1 MEFSVEKYISN
12 FVENQFPQFYQ
23 EDGPTFILFM
33 KAYYEWMESE
43 GNPIGEARS
52 LFDNRDIDN
61 TTEDFLQHFQKKYLY
76 GIPFDIISN
85 KRFLLKHILDVYRSK
100 GSIYC
105 YKLLFRL
112 IYDEDVDIYLPGTDV
127 MRVSD
132 GNWYKPQY
140 LEITDN
146 DVMKDWVGKTI
157 VGTSSN
163 TFAVVENYVQQRY
176 NNDIVNLVYITNV
189 LPNGG
194 EFIIGEKIIR
204 YDFFANSE
212 INYQAPVVL
221 GSMYN
226 LDVTIGGQDFNVG
239 DVLKLVYRDPITDDI
254 ISYGKEG
261 LIRVAEVFKQIGA
274 LTIRV
279 QSSGFGF
286 TANSL
291 TFLYNDTYD
300 KTGTGGGFNIR
311 NLYSKRYVLYNDDII
326 YNYKRVYLN
335 DATFGFDKNLI
346 GNINSTLN
354 DVLTYKGGTFGRI
367 LNLRNIKIGNN
378 YTKPATTF
386 TRSVITSNELPGKVT
401 YSADALEVRELIY
414 TGIATNYN
422 NTDIITVVNLRSNV
436 NIRDARG
443 TTDPAELHDIV
454 LVSNGA
460 IYQFYAN
467 SQGFSNTS
475 DVIYIYQADDYFAKG
490 DKVYYQV
497 PTNNTALR
505 GLTGNNYYWINF
517 VNTTSIA
524 LTANALG
531 TNATLSLSTNSTGGN
546 LSFVVTNPG
555 TNFINLN
562 PTIVV
567 SNSIGGN
574 SSGSGAVFDVG
585 FAYYVTGSTP
595 VLGANVDI
603 LAVVREADNP
613 AETHYIEDETGTQFA
628 FYANGNGFSLL
639 GNWIKPIKLSRGYNV
654 ANVSINNTAP
664 GANSNETHSI
674 VLVRNNVSYNFYA
687 NSSGFD
693 YNTDTIKISSASSY
707 FAKGDR
713 VYYQVPNSNTP
724 LNGLTGNTYYYVNFV
739 NSSSIALEYS
749 ELTFGQRIEYV
760 VPNGN
765 TALDGLTGNSY
776 YYINYTNNYIVTL
789 TSDEITN
796 ANFGTVFSEV
806 FEANDVIC
814 FQANSADSNTVE
826 FQVIKEVVSN
836 TKMYLY
842 GNTIY
847 NSTDKAK
854 YFMAPTTIPANFAI
868 YDTLMYSANGSINGE
883 NERITA
889 IPSSGNNAIKSV
901 TSLDSGIGY
910 VEGEEVT
917 AYLYNAVSDAITIV
931 QGGTGYANNEK
942 LVFAGGDPGTI
953 ATGFITTNTSG
964 GIVDATVLNGGSGYR
979 QAPQVLVQTKN
990 GKNAFLT
997 SELVEFNTLVEV
1009 TGLVNKK
1016 GIGEGKGFWNSTRSF
1031 LDSDKYIQDSYYY
1044 QDYSYEIRA
1053 AKNLSKYKDII
1064 NETFHSAGSELFGK
1078 YLYKDLN
1085 TSIMQIAYDQ
1095 SYANTDPVTLYTLVS
1110 GDFITC
1116 DEDHFTVDT
1125 YVYDYYEY
1133 ADIPTVSVDN
1143 IAIKVDNITNR
1154 SDFIVISVDRDLN
1167 SNGDIYVHLT
1177 ADSNSRFVTSDII
1190 AY

>member
-33 KAYYEWMESE
+33 KSYYEWMEQQ
-43 GNPIGEARS
+43 GNPVGEARA
-52 LFDNRDIDN
+52 LFDHRDIDN
-61 TTEDFLQHFQKKYLY
+61 TTEAFLQHFQKKYLY
-76 GIPFDIISN
+76 GIPYDIISN

-100 GSIYC
+100 GTIHC

-112 IYDEDVDIYLPGTDV
+112 IYNEDVDIYLPGTDV

-132 GNWYKPQY
+132 GNWYSPRY
-140 LEITDN
+140 LEVTEN
-146 DVMKDWVGKTI
+146 SVMKDWVGKTI

-163 TFAVVENYVQQRY
+163 TFAVVENYIQQRY

-194 EFIIGEKIIR
+194 QFVIGEKVIR

-226 LDVTIGGQDFNVG
+226 LDITIGGQDFNVG

-261 LIRVAEVFKQIGA
+261 LIRVAEVFRQVGA

-291 TFLYNDTYD
+291 IFLYNDTFD
-300 KTGTGGGFNIR
+300 KTGKGGDFNIR
-311 NLYSKRYVLYNDDII
+311 NLYSKRYVIYNDDVI
-326 YNYKRVYLN
+326 YNYKNVYLN
-335 DATFGFDKNLI
+335 DQDFGFDKNPAGDI
-346 GNINSTLN
+346 TYTLN

-386 TRSVITSNELPGKVT
+386 TRSVITSNELPGVVA
-401 YSADALEVRELIY
+401 YSADALEVTEMVY
-414 TGIATNYN
+414 TGTAINYN
-422 NTDIITVVNLRSNV
+422 NTDIITVVNLRANV
-436 NIRDARG
+436 NIKDARG
-443 TTDPAELHDIV
+443 TTDPAEMHDIII
-454 LVSNGA
+454 SNGE
-460 IYQFYAN
+460 IFEFYAN
-467 SQGFSNTS
+467 SQGFSNTT

-497 PTNNTALR
+497 PTSNTPLK

-517 VNTTSIA
+517 VNSSSIA

-531 TNATLSLSTNSTGGN
+531 TNATLTLTTNNSGGN
-546 LSFVVTNPG
+546 LTFTVVNPG
-555 TNFINLN
+555 TNFIDLTPN
-562 PTIVV
+562 VV
-567 SNSIGGN
+567 VNAYGGGA
-574 SSGSGAVFDVG
+574 SAGSGAVFDVG

-595 VLGANVDI
+595 VLGSNVDI

-613 AETHYIEDETGTQFA
+613 AQTHYIEDETETQFA

-639 GNWIKPIKLSRGYNV
+639 GNWIKPIKLSRSYDV
-654 ANVSINNTAP
+654 ANVFINNTAV
-664 GANSNETHSI
+664 GANSHETHSI
-674 VLVRNNVSYNFYA
+674 ILVSNNATYNFYA
-687 NSSGFD
+687 NSTGFD
-693 YNTDTIKISSASSY
+693 YTTDTIKISSASSH
-707 FAKGDR
+707 FAKGDK
-713 VYYQVPNSNTP
+713 VYYQVPTSNTP
-724 LNGLTGNTYYYVNFV
+724 LSGLTGNTYYYVNFV
-739 NSSSIALEYS
+739 NSTSIALEYS
-749 ELTFGQRIEYV
+749 ELVFGQRIEYV

-765 TALDGLTGNSY
+765 TALDGLSGNSY
-776 YYINYTNNYIVTL
+776 YYVNYTNNYVITL
-789 TSDEITN
+789 TSDEISN
-796 ANFGTVFSEV
+796 ANFGTVFAEV

-826 FQVIKEVVSN
+826 YQVIKKVVSN
-836 TKMYLY
+836 TKLYLY

-847 NSTDKAK
+847 NSTDTAK
-854 YFMAPTTIPANFAI
+854 YFLAPTTLPANFAS

-901 TSLDSGIGY
+901 SRLDSGIGY

-953 ATGFITTNTSG
+953 ATGFISTNSTG

-979 QAPQVLVQTKN
+979 QAPEVLVQTRN
-990 GKNAFLT
+990 GKGAFLT
-997 SELVEFNTLVEV
+997 AELVEFNTLVEV

-1016 GIGEGKGFWNSTRSF
+1016 GIGQGKGFWNSTRSF

-1053 AKNLSKYKDII
+1053 ARNLAKYKKIF

-1078 YLYKDLN
+1078 YLSLN
-1085 TSIMQIAYDQ
+1085 LNNSIIQIAYDTTQ
-1095 SYANTDPVTLYTLVS
+1095 ANTDPVTLYTLVS
-1110 GDFITC
+1110 GDFITS
-1116 DEDHFTVDT
+1116 DEDHVTVDT
-1125 YVYDYYEY
+1125 YVYDYYEHI
-1133 ADIPTVSVDN
+1133 DIPTVSMDN
-1143 IAIKVDNITNR
+1143 NTIKVDSIIQM

-1167 SNGDIYVHLT
+1167 SNGNIYVHLT